1 MDATVVCIDQTK
13 KSVQVEPRAAWFP
26 RGTGGFRGVPR
37 PAVELS
43 GQRDWTCLLGA
54 ITEDGDRFFSR
65 FTEYVTADHAK
76 HFILALCEE
85 FEDDLI
91 VVLDGAPYFQASAV
105 TALAARD
112 DLAFVTFPPYSPE
125 LNPVEECWR
134 QLQTALSNRFFE
146 SLDEL
151 TTAIDAALDQL
162 SLPDMSNY
170 F

>member
-1 MDATVVCIDQTK
+1 MDATVVCVDQTK

-26 RGTGGFRGVPR
+26 RGTR

-91 VVLDGAPYFQASAV
+91 VVLDGASYFQASAV
-105 TALAARD
+105 TDLAARD
-112 DLAFVTFPPYSPE
+112 DLAFVTLPAYSPE

-134 QLQTALSNRFFE
+134 QLQSALSNRFFD

-151 TTAIDAALDQL
+151 TTAIDTALDQL
-162 SLPDMSNY
+162 SVPKMSSY

>member
-13 KSVQVEPRAAWFP
+13 KSVQVEPRSAWFP
-26 RGTGGFRGVPR
+26 HGTR
-37 PAVELS
+37 PVELS

-54 ITEDGDRFFSR
+54 ITENGDRFFSR
-65 FTEYVTADHAK
+65 SEEYVTAEHAK
-76 HFILALCEE
+76 HFILESCNE
-85 FEDDLI
+85 FEDDLF

-105 TALAARD
+105 TDLAARD
-112 DLAFVTFPPYSPE
+112 DLAFVTLPSYSPE

-134 QLQTALSNRFFE
+134 QLQTALSNRFFD

-151 TTAIDAALDQL
+151 TTAIDTALEQL
-162 SLPDMSNY
+162 SAPNMSNY

>member
-13 KSVQVEPRAAWFP
+13 KSVQVEPRASWFP
-26 RGTGGFRGVPR
+26 RGTR

-65 FTEYVTADHAK
+65 FEEYVTADHAK
-76 HFILALCEE
+76 HFILALCQE

-91 VVLDGAPYFQASAV
+91 IVLDGAPYFRASAV
-105 TALAARD
+105 TDLAARD
-112 DLAFVTFPPYSPE
+112 DLAFVTLPAYSPE

-134 QLQTALSNRFFE
+134 QLQAALSNRFFD
-146 SLDEL
+146 SLTEL
-151 TTAIDAALDQL
+151 TTAIDTAIDQL
-162 SLPDMSNY
+162 SVPNVSNY